1 MRKINSFLKEEF
13 VNGRTTFD
21 VLFLLFGLL
30 LQIVTFTITDN
41 SVLSL
46 VSGLSG
52 VLSVVLCSQRK
63 ISFYFLGFIQLF
75 TYVILSWK
83 EAFYGELI
91 ENAFY
96 FVTMIYGIYI
106 WLKHYRTNEKDE
118 NEVVTKSLTH
128 KGLTFSLAIGF
139 FGTLF
144 TWQAFKYTNDT
155 QPFIDSITTVPA
167 LIAQVLSIYRYKESW
182 HYWLFI
188 DFGSII
194 LWVNAENYC
203 MAMQYVFWSLNCLYG
218 LKKWTNVNKL

>member
-1 MRKINSFLKEEF
+1 MGKINSFLKEEF

-30 LQIVTFTITDN
+30 LQIVTFVITDN

-46 VSGLSG
+46 MSGLSG

-106 WLKHYRTNEKDE
+106 WLKHYRINEMDE
-118 NEVVTKSLTH
+118 NEVATKSLTH
-128 KGLTFSLAIGF
+128 KGLTFSLIIAF

-144 TWQAFKYTNDT
+144 TWQTFKCTNDT

-182 HYWLFI
+182 YYWLFI

-194 LWVNAENYC
+194 LWFNAENYC

-218 LKKWTNVNKL
+218 LKKW